1 MGPGASFALF
11 LTSLFVGSEGS
22 RIEPRS
28 YPPVILICSLVSLFL
43 LGPTSIGFG
52 LCMGSGWVLLNQ
64 VADRVFPLH

>member
-22 RIEPRS
+22 RIEPKS
-28 YPPVILICSLVSLFL
+28 YPPVILIASLVSLSL

-64 VADRVFPLH
+64 VADRAFPLQ